1 MDEQRTLE
9 DRECPRLHGNWSAA
23 MELVDVKSSPE
34 YGFESGIR
42 RGLEILTDRSGF
54 PLAYLAHID
63 DGRQQFR
70 VVNDELGVEA
80 VDEGRTDSLSNSYC
94 RFTVAGEPGLTVIR
108 AGHDVGRDDPAYQ
121 AFGFEVYVGVPVRV
135 DGNLYGTLCL
145 GDVDP
150 DRESPSTELRS
161 FVQFVAAWMGA
172 QIQRLEQARHTAVL
186 QRVLRH
192 NLRNSLNIISGY
204 ADTLPD
210 IERCYPALDIIQEE
224 ASSLVRLSREAQRME
239 AILHGHTQLQRID
252 LGSALATLVADV
264 RRSHPNATIELNG
277 TEPITVSA
285 ISHLRFAL
293 EELVRNA
300 IEHADRPD
308 PTVTVTVDE
317 DDDNVGVR
325 VADDGP
331 GIPETEAE
339 PLRGP
344 DDVDPVNHG
353 SGLGLW
359 LVRLIVQQ
367 SNGSISIRTGDPRGT
382 VVVVRLHRSNT
393 GSASNENA

>member
-1 MDEQRTLE
+1 MDEQHTPE
-9 DRECPRLHGNWSAA
+9 DRECPRLRENWTAA
-23 MELVDVKSSPE
+23 MELVDVGSAPQ
-34 YGFESGIR
+34 YAFEERVR
-42 RGLEILTDRSGF
+42 RGLQILTDRSGF

-70 VVNDELGVEA
+70 VVNDELGVDA

-108 AGHDVGRDDPAYQ
+108 AGRDVGRDDPAYRE
-121 AFGFEVYVGVPVRV
+121 FGFEVYVGIPVRV

-145 GDVDP
+145 ADVDP

-161 FVQFVAAWMGA
+161 FVQFVAAWLGA
-172 QIQRLEQARHTAVL
+172 QINRRDQERHAAIL

-192 NLRNSLNIISGY
+192 NLRNSLNVISGY
-204 ADTLPD
+204 ADTLPELD
-210 IERCYPALDIIQEE
+210 RCYPALDIIQKEV
-224 ASSLVRLSREAQRME
+224 STLVQLSREAQRME
-239 AILHGHTQLQRID
+239 AILHGHTRLQRID
-252 LGSALATLVADV
+252 LGSTLAALVADV

-285 ISHLRFAL
+285 ISELRFAL

-308 PTVTVTVDE
+308 PTVTVTLDE
-317 DDDNVGVR
+317 DDDHVGVR

-331 GIPETEAE
+331 GIPETEAG

-344 DDVDPVNHG
+344 GDLDPVNHG

-367 SNGSISIRTGDPRGT
+367 SNGSISIRSADPRGT
-382 VVVVRLHRSNT
+382 VAVVRLHRPEAGT
-393 GSASNENA
+393 ASNENA